1 MLWDL
6 LSLTGELFGLLWLA
20 TAVFWGL
27 AGAALAATLGRPVRQ
42 GLLLGAALPVIG
54 PVVLLVV
61 DVVRRGGTADLRGR
75 LPGPWPGRGARGT
88 AVALA
93 VLGAV
98 AVVVVTGLR
107 DTRLAVASGAISLTV
122 RDLGLAT
129 VTGVTVL
136 VLLAAAAL
144 AWRRPSR
151 IAALA
156 VAWCASW
163 WLLWA
168 AAALLVGDTLRVL
181 ADSTGLADALD
192 ASVQVGTSWWLVL
205 GLSVVLLAWSA
216 ALLLTGT
223 RSGVPAPLATGLPQP
238 AVPLPRAAGDPFAT
252 PFPGTAGPAWG
263 ALPGSGAPATGPFAA
278 RDPSEGPADP
288 FAGPAG
294 TRPGPVSGGW

>member
-6 LSLTGELFGLLWLA
+6 LSLTGQLFGLLWLA

-27 AGAALAATLGRPVRQ
+27 AGAALAATLGRPAWQ
-42 GLLLGAALPVIG
+42 GLLLGAAVPVIG
-54 PVVLLVV
+54 PAVLLVV
-61 DVVRRGGTADLRGR
+61 DVVRRGGTAGLHGR
-75 LPGPWPGRGARGT
+75 LPGPWPARGAREA
-88 AVALA
+88 AVALT

-129 VTGVTVL
+129 VTGVTVV

-168 AAALLVGDTLRVL
+168 AAALLVGDTLRVF

-205 GLSVVLLAWSA
+205 GLSVVLLAWSTV
-216 ALLLTGT
+216 LLLTGN
-223 RSGVPAPLATGLPQP
+223 RSGVPAPLMTGLPQP
-238 AVPLPRAAGDPFAT
+238 GVPLPHAAGDPFAS
-252 PFPGTAGPAWG
+252 PFPRAVGPPASRFPRSSDPFTG
-263 ALPGSGAPATGPFAA
+263 AADLFA
-278 RDPSEGPADP
+278 GPADP
-288 FAGPAG
+288 FTGPAG
-294 TRPGPVSGGW
+294 TRPGSGGW